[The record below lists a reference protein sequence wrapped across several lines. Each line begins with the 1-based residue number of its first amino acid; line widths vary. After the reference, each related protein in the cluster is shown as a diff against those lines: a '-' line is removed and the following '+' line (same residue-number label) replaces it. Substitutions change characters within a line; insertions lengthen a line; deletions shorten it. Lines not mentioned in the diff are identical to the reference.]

1 MMKKSIVTVLGITLS
16 ALAAVVTSCT
26 NDEVIASAERHVGKV
41 GFGFSVEQMEGDG
54 AVNTRAA
61 AIVSQVMDG
70 SGDSPVYLTTA
81 TTGYVN
87 GRISGSSAA
96 TKGVSIENAASFYD
110 NFGLFIY
117 EYDATSNWDA
127 AADRKSVV

>member
-26 NDEVIASAERHVGKV
+26 NDEVIASAERHGGKV
-41 GFGFSVEQMEGDG
+41 AFGFSVEQMEGDG

-87 GRISGSSAA
+87 SRISGSSAA
-96 TKGVSIENAASFYD
+96 TKGVSVTTNTFYD

-117 EYDATSNWDA
+117 CFKLN
-127 AADRKSVV
+127 